1 MAVLETL
8 RKKAGPLLVAVIGI
22 ALLSF
27 VLGDMFGGSG
37 GGLFSSQNVGK
48 INGKKISYED
58 YNREVEYFSNIYRIM
73 YNQDAGGEAITEEIQ
88 LQAWASLVRKYAVD
102 VEYEKM
108 GIAISGD
115 ELFELIQGDYPS
127 PVILQNFTNPQ
138 TGELDRVGLLGYL
151 QNLDF
156 NPNPDAKTYWLFL
169 EKEIINQRLQA
180 KLLNL
185 VGKSMYVT
193 TLDAQE
199 SLGNTANSVDID
211 FVSKSLDSYPDSLIS
226 VTSGDVKK
234 YYSQNKNRYK
244 QNDSRT
250 LEYVAFPIRPSV
262 EDDAEALSYVQKL
275 QKNFGTAKD
284 VRQFVTLNSD
294 VPFDP
299 TYYKKGEL
307 PEKLDRFVFSAASQ
321 SEVLAPYL
329 DDNSYKMVRLADVR
343 MLPDSVRVRHILIDA
358 KSIGLT
364 AARKTAD
371 SLKTL
376 LVRNRAKFEDL
387 AKEYSID
394 QVANENGG
402 DLGWFS
408 QSMMVKPFEDSA
420 FFAKKGAI
428 VTVETQFGVHVMEVM
443 DKGPAVKKVQ
453 LGIIEREVSP
463 SRRTREQIFAQAND
477 IASRA
482 ANVETFTALVGEK
495 GLTKHLASN
504 ITINDRNIQ
513 GLQGARELVRW
524 AYKAKVGNIS
534 PISEISDNFVVA
546 VLTKIGEEGY
556 TPVDEV
562 KAEIVV
568 ELIREKK
575 GQLISE
581 EMKGVGSLQELADKL
596 ETTVKSDRNISFS
609 TFYIPQIGI
618 EPNLAAAASGSKRG
632 EMSDPIRGNAG
643 VYVFSVTAAKEGLS
657 DAAAAVEK
665 IRLQEGTLQRA
676 MYEMTE
682 ALRVN
687 ADVKDE
693 RGKWLF

>member
-37 GGLFSSQNVGK
+37 RGLFSSQNVGK

-58 YNREVEYFSNIYRIM
+58 YNHEVEYFNNIYRIM
-73 YNQDAGGEAITEEIQ
+73 YGQNVGGEAMTEEIQ
-88 LQAWASLVRKYAVD
+88 SQAWASLVRKYAVD
-102 VEYEKM
+102 VEYEQM
-108 GIAISGD
+108 GISVSSD

-127 PVILQNFTNPQ
+127 PIILQNFTNPQ
-138 TGELDRVGLLGYL
+138 TGEFDRVGLLGYL
-151 QNLDF
+151 QSLDF

-169 EKEIINQRLQA
+169 EREVVNQRLQA
-180 KLLNL
+180 KLLNI

-199 SLGNTANSVDID
+199 SLGNTVNTVDID
-211 FVSKSLDSYPDSLIS
+211 FVSKSLDSYPDSLVS

-244 QNDSRT
+244 QDDSRT
-250 LEYVAFPIRPSV
+250 LEYVAFPIRPSA
-262 EDDAEALSYVQKL
+262 EDDAEALSYVKKL
-275 QKNFGTAKD
+275 QKNFGATKD
-284 VRQFVTLNSD
+284 VKQFVTLNSD

-307 PEKLDRFVFSAASQ
+307 PEKLDRFAFSASQ
-321 SEVLAPYL
+321 SDVLAPYL
-329 DDNSYKMVRLADVR
+329 DDDSYKMARLADVR
-343 MLPDSVRVRHILIDA
+343 MLPDSVRARHILIDA
-358 KSIGLT
+358 RSIGLT

-408 QSMMVKPFEDSA
+408 QSMMVKPFGDSA

-428 VTVETQFGVHVMEVM
+428 VTVETQFGVHVMEVT
-443 DKGPAVKKVQ
+443 DKGPAMKKVQ
-453 LGIIEREVSP
+453 LGIIEREVAP

-482 ANVETFTALVGEK
+482 TNVETFNTLVSEK
-495 GLTKHLASN
+495 GLTKRMASN

-546 VLTKIGEEGY
+546 VLTKISEEGY

-562 KAEIVV
+562 KAEIMV

-581 EMKGVGSLQELADKL
+581 EMMGATNLQGLADKL
-596 ETTVKSDRNISFS
+596 KTTVKSDKNISFS

-618 EPNLAAAASGSKRG
+618 EPNLAAAASVSKKG
-632 EMSDPIRGNAG
+632 EMSDPIKGNSG

-657 DAAAAVEK
+657 DAAVVAEK
-665 IRLQEGTLQRA
+665 VRLQEGTLQRA

-682 ALRVN
+682 ALRMN
-687 ADVKDE
+687 ADIKDE